1 MLHDYW
7 YEKLFSSKH
16 FLYSLFL
23 FPVASSASHRSYCA
37 QKIHLSLHIG
47 LLPSFISCEYGWKL
61 LYRKSFLFCSDLSQ
75 FVSFAK
81 SYISGM
87 NVTKDCYKI
96 VKARILLTSRSFVWN
111 CLVVIVFGLVLQIE
125 IISQTLKRSLQKKL
139 WEKLTSKIQN
149 LKFTI
154 SFKTSTWLQ
163 ESRNVEDIRLEYDL
177 WQKYVVYAGV
187 NNALLQTS
195 FF

>member
-1 MLHDYW
+1 M
-7 YEKLFSSKH
+7 KNFSHQNISSIVYFC
-16 FLYSLFL
+16 FLQLPLPVTGAIVFRKSIYLYILGFFHPSSHVNTDENGYIESLFYFVL
-23 FPVASSASHRSYCA
+23 ILSMRLVC
-37 QKIHLSLHIG
+37 QIIHYWLELKKR
-47 LLPSFISCEYGWKL
+47 F
-61 LYRKSFLFCSDLSQ
+61 
-75 FVSFAK
+75 
-81 SYISGM
+81 
-87 NVTKDCYKI
+87 KI
-96 VKARILLTSRSFVWN
+96 VKARILLTCRSFLWY
-111 CLVVIVFGLVLQIE
+111 CLVLKVFGLVLQIE

-163 ESRNVEDIRLEYDL
+163 ESRYVEDIRLEYDL
-177 WQKYVVYAGV
+177 WQNYVVYAGV